1 MRESD
6 VGIFLCRIEAGTVL
20 TDARK
25 VAMTEDLGIRIVL
38 LQGTEK
44 GNESGLLFGSTGVG
58 RIAVGVETS
67 LIADA
72 DGVLVVVAGMGA
84 DEVFMTRLIHLTVP
98 GDVIVIGGEAEASLV
113 TGDELGDRE
122 WTVAARGATV
132 NNDEINVT
140 HLSN

>member
-1 MRESD
+1 MRESEFG
-6 VGIFLCRIEAGTVL
+6 VFLGSVEAGTVL

-25 VAMTEDLGIRIVL
+25 VAMTENLGIRIVL

-58 RIAVGVETS
+58 RIAMGVETS

-132 NNDEINVT
+132 NDDEVDAT
-140 HLSN
+140 HLEN